1 MTRIVM
7 WLASTA
13 TIVAL
18 LFGYKTSTQGALDL
32 TTAEG
37 VQSPAISSGSASDSQ
52 GSSAQAG
59 SGSSGSS
66 SSDSTQSNSSSG
78 SDSSGNN
85 SSGSGSSSAGR
96 VLTGDSIF
104 TRYGPVQVELTVKGA
119 TITEIRMLAYPYNSP
134 RDQQINTQALPILI
148 SETLDAQSSN
158 IDMVS
163 GATYTSQ
170 GYVQSLQSA
179 LDQV

>member
-1 MTRIVM
+1 M

-32 TTAEG
+32 TAAEG
-37 VQSPAISSGSASDSQ
+37 VQSPAIGSGSASDSQ

-66 SSDSTQSNSSSG
+66 SSDSTQGNSSSG
-78 SDSSGNN
+78 SDSSGNNSSGNN

>member
-32 TTAEG
+32 TPADG
-37 VQSPAISSGSASDSQ
+37 VQSPQISSGDSSRSQNGSAQ
-52 GSSAQAG
+52 TGGGGSSAG
-59 SGSSGSS
+59 SGDGAQASGSS
-66 SSDSTQSNSSSG
+66 SSG
-78 SDSSGNN
+78 
-85 SSGSGSSSAGR
+85 SSGSGSSSASR

-104 TRYGPVQVELTVKGA
+104 TRYGPVQVELTVKAA